1 MALDPI
7 NPLGDPRV
15 KHCYAN
21 LNGIDYRMPLLSVCD
36 SHRVIETLY

>member
-1 MALDPI
+1 MALDCI

-21 LNGIDYRMPLLSVCD
+21 LNGIDYRMWLLPVYN
-36 SHRVIETLY
+36 SHRVIETWY

>member
-21 LNGIDYRMPLLSVCD
+21 LNGIDYRMWLLYQHYSYC
-36 SHRVIETLY
+36 VIQTLY